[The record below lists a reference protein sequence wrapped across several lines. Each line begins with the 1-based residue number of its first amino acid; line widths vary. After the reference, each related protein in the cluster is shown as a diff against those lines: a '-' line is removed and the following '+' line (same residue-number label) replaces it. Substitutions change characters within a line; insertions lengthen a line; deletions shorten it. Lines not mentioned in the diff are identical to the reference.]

1 MDVALVFKNEIV
13 SALCGIMDR
22 CGFDNES
29 INNVKQ
35 SFKKTDTLLAFR
47 DLLTVQ
53 IKELYKYRIKRN
65 DSVDILEETKRFIEE
80 NYRDGELSI
89 AAIGNAM
96 GLHSNYLS
104 QIFKSRYG
112 MTMVDYVAYV
122 RVQQAKKLI
131 SEGKMSVHEV
141 AEKCGFLSS
150 TVFIRTFKKKEG
162 ITPGKYKEVI
172 ELGGKSE

>member
-13 SALCGIMDR
+13 SALCEIMER
-22 CGFDNES
+22 CSFDKES
-29 INNVKQ
+29 INEVKQ
-35 SFKKTDTLLAFR
+35 NFKNTDTLLAFR

-65 DSVDILEETKRFIEE
+65 ASVDILEETKRYIEE
-80 NYRDGELSI
+80 NYRDGELSVSI
-89 AAIGNAM
+89 IGNAM
-96 GLHSNYLS
+96 GMHSNYLS
-104 QIFKSRYG
+104 KIFKDRYG
-112 MTMVDYVAYV
+112 MTLIDYVATV

-131 SEGKMSVHEV
+131 RDGGMSVQEV
-141 AEKCGFLSS
+141 GERCGFLSS